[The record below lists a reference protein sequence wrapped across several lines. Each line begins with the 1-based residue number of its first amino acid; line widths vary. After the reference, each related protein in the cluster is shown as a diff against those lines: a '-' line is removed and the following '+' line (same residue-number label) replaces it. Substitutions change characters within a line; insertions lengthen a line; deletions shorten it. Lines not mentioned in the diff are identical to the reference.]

1 MTLIDIEEYLKK
13 QIKISLEG
21 FKLKNKL
28 GQLSYISVMTG
39 LLPPK
44 NYYKSINEYPFV
56 LLRNHKS
63 DDDRI
68 GRTST
73 QNFKLYIGICAEE
86 ENKRQ
91 DENNFDIENYQVG
104 HRNLTNL
111 YEKIRLQLLENP
123 YFGTE
128 GFTCQIKKINFE
140 LFLEQP
146 FPYFIAQVDILFET
160 TLPMEVIK
168 FGE

>member
-1 MTLIDIEEYLKK
+1 MISTMVNKK
-13 QIKISLEG
+13 HKNSAR

-73 QNFKLYIGICAEE
+73 QNFKLYQFQEFKIWKSWSKPLGIYVHAF
-86 ENKRQ
+86 N
-91 DENNFDIENYQVG
+91 I
-104 HRNLTNL
+104 
-111 YEKIRLQLLENP
+111 
-123 YFGTE
+123 
-128 GFTCQIKKINFE
+128 
-140 LFLEQP
+140 
-146 FPYFIAQVDILFET
+146 
-160 TLPMEVIK
+160 
-168 FGE
+168 